1 MRSPVVTLGVTESTC
16 GASRPVLHTEAMTHP
31 LAQYRSKAN
40 LTRDALAKLAGTSRQ
55 TIHRIE
61 IGAQTPSLDMIRRLV
76 AASKG
81 KLNLDDFLTIEA
93 AE

>member
-1 MRSPVVTLGVTESTC
+1 
-16 GASRPVLHTEAMTHP
+16 MTHP
-31 LAQYRSKAN
+31 LAQYRSTAN

-61 IGAQTPSLDMIRRLV
+61 NGDQTPSLDMIRRLV
-76 AASKG
+76 AVSEGALS
-81 KLNLDDFLTIEA
+81 LEDFLTLEA